1 MANNARVQPP
11 TNPRGPGY
19 VPPILDNRD
28 DSINRDDLE
37 VDDQRRLARDNVV
50 AESDSSSTLIYWL
63 VALAVLAGVIY
74 YLFAGPMTQ
83 RPTTTSATPA
93 QTQSAPADTGSSAPV
108 QAPSVAP
115 GDNATTPPA
124 NGTATPPTHGTA
136 TPPADGSATPMN
148 AAPKAN

>member
-19 VPPILDNRD
+19 VPPILDIRD
-28 DSINRDDLE
+28 DLNNRDDLE

-50 AESDSSSTLIYWL
+50 VESDRSSTLIYWL

-74 YLFAGPMTQ
+74 YLFAGPMAQ
-83 RPTTTSATPA
+83 RATTTSATPS
-93 QTQSAPADTGSSAPV
+93 QTQSAPADTGSNATT

-115 GDNATTPPA
+115 GDNTATSPA
-124 NGTATPPTHGTA
+124 NGT
-136 TPPADGSATPMN
+136 ATPMN